1 MKKTIYRE
9 LILIFILVLVA
20 SNILTAF
27 FVAMNFETTTISDM
41 KKVLI
46 ASVEEAK
53 ELHLNYGISES
64 DLNRIY
70 EDKTIPIKFTSYLED
85 YNLTNEQEESVN
97 SGESIILNEDDLYK
111 YPIAIAKI
119 DDMYII
125 SDIGGHSMFH
135 RVREIITLNSSIA
148 TVLGTIMF
156 LIVGKMIVKP
166 IKEITDATKK
176 VATGDFNII
185 LENKREDE
193 LGDLI
198 DSFNKMTRDLS
209 SIEIL
214 RNDFIAD
221 ISHEFKTPITS
232 IEGYTK
238 LLAASDNQE
247 KDEYTDIIL
256 QETKRLST
264 MATNILTINKLD
276 HENIVNSEEFRLDEQ
291 IRKSVLLL
299 ENKWSLKDIELDL
312 QLDEVKIQGNK
323 SLINQIWI
331 NLLDNAIK
339 FSPQNGLISLELIEN
354 KDKCKFIIQDQGV
367 GISKEDQDRIFEKFY
382 KADKSRNTE
391 GTGLGLSIVKRIV
404 DLHNG
409 KIELFSKIGEGTRIS
424 VVLNKKVIS

>member
-1 MKKTIYRE
+1 M
-9 LILIFILVLVA
+9 
-20 SNILTAF
+20 SQ
-27 FVAMNFETTTISDM
+27 
-41 KKVLI
+41 
-46 ASVEEAK
+46 
-53 ELHLNYGISES
+53 G
-64 DLNRIY
+64 DLNRLY
-70 EDKTIPIKFTSYLED
+70 EDKTIPIRFTNYLEN
-85 YNLTNEQEESVN
+85 YNLTAEQEESVN
-97 SGESIILNEDDLYK
+97 SGKCIILNEDNLYK

-125 SDIGGHSMFH
+125 SDIGGHSMFN

-198 DSFNKMTRDLS
+198 DSFNKMTRDLG

-214 RNDFIAD
+214 RNDFISD

-238 LLAASDNQE
+238 LLAASDDE
-247 KDEYTDIIL
+247 VKDEYTDIIL

-264 MATNILTINKLD
+264 MASNILTINKLD
-276 HENIVNSEEFRLDEQ
+276 NENIINSEEFRLDEQ

-299 ENKWSLKDIELDL
+299 ENKWSLKNIELDL
-312 QLDEVKIQGNK
+312 QLAEVKIQGNK
-323 SLINQIWI
+323 GLINQIWI

-339 FSPQNGLISLELIEN
+339 FSPSNGLISLELKEN

-367 GISKEDQDRIFEKFY
+367 GINKEDQERIFEKFY
-382 KADKSRNTE
+382 KADKSRSTE

-409 KIELFSKIGEGTRIS
+409 KIELYSKIGEGTRIS
-424 VVLNKKVIS
+424 VILNKKVIS

>member
-1 MKKTIYRE
+1 
-9 LILIFILVLVA
+9 
-20 SNILTAF
+20 
-27 FVAMNFETTTISDM
+27 
-41 KKVLI
+41 
-46 ASVEEAK
+46 
-53 ELHLNYGISES
+53 
-64 DLNRIY
+64 
-70 EDKTIPIKFTSYLED
+70 
-85 YNLTNEQEESVN
+85 
-97 SGESIILNEDDLYK
+97 
-111 YPIAIAKI
+111 
-119 DDMYII
+119 
-125 SDIGGHSMFH
+125 
-135 RVREIITLNSSIA
+135 
-148 TVLGTIMF
+148 MF

-166 IKEITDATKK
+166 LKEITDATNK